1 MRERSRNKPVAD
13 IPAEVNGITVGTP
26 PIKSASTADI
36 PEAKLNIQTADD
48 PSLAL
53 KHQVE
58 ALRHNEQ
65 LVREHNER
73 LQQERLALQH
83 GCKT

>member
-1 MRERSRNKPVAD
+1 MRSRSQNHSKVENIPTDIPKVEVNTEPNNSAD
-13 IPAEVNGITVGTP
+13 IPAEQKADHSANG
-26 PIKSASTADI
+26 A
-36 PEAKLNIQTADD
+36 EF
-48 PSLAL
+48 AL